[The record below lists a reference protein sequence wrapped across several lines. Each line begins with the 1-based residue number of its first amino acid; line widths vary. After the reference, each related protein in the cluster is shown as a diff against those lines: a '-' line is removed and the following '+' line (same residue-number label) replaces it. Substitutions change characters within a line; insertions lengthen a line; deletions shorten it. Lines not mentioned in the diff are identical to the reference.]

1 MLEQTRSKSAI
12 VVPQILENYLR
23 DLSHFLPEHIKVS
36 SLSCLVLDE
45 ADTLM
50 DDSFRGLIKSILS
63 FMQVTLCNTRGKQKV
78 RGLS

>member
-1 MLEQTRSKSAI
+1 M
-12 VVPQILENYLR
+12 
-23 DLSHFLPEHIKVS
+23 S

-63 FMQVTLCNTRGKQKV
+63 FMQVTLCNIIVKLQIEIYFQV
-78 RGLS
+78 